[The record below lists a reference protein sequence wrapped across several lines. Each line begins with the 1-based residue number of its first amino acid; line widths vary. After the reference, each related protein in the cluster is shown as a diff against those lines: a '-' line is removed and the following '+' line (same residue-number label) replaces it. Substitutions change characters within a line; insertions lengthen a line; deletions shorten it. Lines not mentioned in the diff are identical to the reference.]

1 MKKNLLLFALFAG
14 FVTLAHAQSYEVLTE
29 GSGRSYKG
37 IFSREILE
45 KDSTFKWYNENKSGY
60 TPNAKAVTE
69 LNKNA
74 DSVQLLVFMGTW
86 CGDSHNIIPKFY
98 TLLDSAGFSPEKVTL
113 VGVDRSKKTSGH
125 LAEALNVKNVPTI
138 IVLKNGKEAGRV
150 VEYGKYGLFD
160 IELAEI
166 LSSMK

>member
-1 MKKNLLLFALFAG
+1 MMKKIILVITLFTVIAFTA
-14 FVTLAHAQSYEVLTE
+14 TAQSYEVLNE
-29 GSGRSYKG
+29 GGSRTYKG
-37 IFSREILE
+37 IINREIIE
-45 KDSTFKWYNENKSGY
+45 KDTSFKWYNENKTGY
-60 TPNAKAVTE
+60 TPFAKAVSG
-69 LNKNA
+69 LKRNA

-98 TLLDSAGFSPEKVTL
+98 TLLDSAGFAANRVTM

-125 LAEALNVKNVPTI
+125 LAEALNVLNVPTI
-138 IVLKNGKEAGRV
+138 IVMKNGKETGRV

-166 LSSMK
+166 LDR